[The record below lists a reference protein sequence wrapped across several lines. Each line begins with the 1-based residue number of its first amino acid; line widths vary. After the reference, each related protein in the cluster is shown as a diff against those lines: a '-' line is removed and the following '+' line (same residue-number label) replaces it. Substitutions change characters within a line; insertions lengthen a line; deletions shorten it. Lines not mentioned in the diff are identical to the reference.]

1 MIIMKQLF
9 YLSLL
14 VFSFGACNQ
23 QATERPSNALE
34 TGRAFIIANL
44 NGDFETASNLLL
56 PDTAN
61 NQLFNAYK
69 AFYNKMPADKKQKY
83 KTASYQINQYTD
95 INDSTTIINYA
106 NDYMHKPM
114 DIKIV
119 RVDKIWYVDFKY
131 TYSGKLSND

>member
-1 MIIMKQLF
+1 MKQFFTLIVF
-9 YLSLL
+9 VVLL
-14 VFSFGACNQ
+14 GACNQ
-23 QATERPSNALE
+23 TSKERPTNALE

-44 NGDFETASNLLL
+44 NGDFETASTLLL

-69 AFYNKMPADKKQKY
+69 AFYNKMPAEQKQKY
-83 KTASYQINQYTD
+83 KSAAYQINQYSD

-119 RVDKIWYVDFKY
+119 RVNKIWYVDFKY
-131 TYSGKLSND
+131 TYSGNAKID